1 MQRAIY
7 DLKTGSIIDPETGLV
22 LEERMVDVSEP
33 EYRAYDSEQAA
44 RRQHYTELLPSVHDY
59 GLGTVRVRG
68 SRIIGCY
75 QTFYRVLSALGYERF
90 AQYASYYFRKALA
103 ESGLKRFSRAD
114 MVCYTLMALRYTLL
128 DYGVFLPFRTLL
140 NMANRFLN
148 VQARKLWN
156 ASRVYQRL
164 FGPPK
169 ADIKR
174 MIHGVVGLL
183 NLPDSVMYLA
193 LRLHEC
199 LKWPPRIHYAVS
211 LVYIAGRLLGLNV
224 RQDDIYSITGVT
236 QSTIRKYC
244 RRIVEEALDI
254 EVYL

>member
-1 MQRAIY
+1 LQRAIY
-7 DLKTGSIIDPETGLV
+7 DPKTGSLVDPETGLV

-68 SRIIGCY
+68 DSRIIGYY
-75 QTFYRVLSALGYERF
+75 QTFYRVLSALGYDRL

-103 ESGLKRFSRAD
+103 ESCGGLSRAD
-114 MVCYTLMALRYTLL
+114 VVCYSLMALRYALA
-128 DYGVFLPFRTLL
+128 DHGVFLPFRTLVK
-140 NMANRFLN
+140 MANRFTT
-148 VQARKLWN
+148 VTSRRMWN
-156 ASRVYQRL
+156 ASKLFQRL
-164 FGPPK
+164 FGPPR

-193 LRLHEC
+193 FRLHET
-199 LKWPPRIHYAVS
+199 LKWPTSIHYAVS